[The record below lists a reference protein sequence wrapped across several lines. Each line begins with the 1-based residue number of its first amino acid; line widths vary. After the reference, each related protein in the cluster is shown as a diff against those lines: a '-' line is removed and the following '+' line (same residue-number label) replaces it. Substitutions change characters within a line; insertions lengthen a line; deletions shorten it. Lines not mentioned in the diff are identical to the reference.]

1 MATEQERINVI
12 SDAAESTED
21 RGPLIQDKELSEVKD
36 MVEEATTNTPA
47 SADDV
52 MDFLEADD
60 DILENSQESYIDERV
75 AIARDIRPMIA
86 AWHEY
91 KGAMSQVKANYK
103 LWIVESELAGSDAG
117 TDQRKENLI
126 QSASRLKTSTDF
138 IEKEIK
144 ESFPKLQGVAFLTR
158 SELLV
163 LPTWM
168 HELLNIQIEA
178 TEAERLAAQQ
188 ALQEQIGSDDQQ
200 E

>member
-103 LWIVESELAGSDAG
+103 LWKVESELAGSDAG

-188 ALQEQIGSDDQQ
+188 VLQEQMESDDSQ

>member
-12 SDAAESTED
+12 SDADEATED

-36 MVEEATTNTPA
+36 MVEEATTNAPA

-60 DILENSQESYIDERV
+60 DILENSKESYIDERV

-103 LWIVESELAGSDAG
+103 LWKVESELAGSDAG

-168 HELLNIQIEA
+168 HTLLNVQIES
-178 TEAERLAAQQ
+178 TPAELESAQA
-188 ALQEQIGSDDQQ
+188 ALQEQMGSDDQQ

>member
-1 MATEQERINVI
+1 MATEQDRINVI
-12 SDAAESTED
+12 SDAEESTED

-52 MDFLEADD
+52 MAFLEADD
-60 DILENSQESYIDERV
+60 DVLEETEESYIDDRV
-75 AIARDIRPMIA
+75 AVARDIRPMIA

-103 LWIVESELAGSDAG
+103 LWKVEVGLAGEDAG
-117 TDQRKENLI
+117 QDQRKENLI
-126 QSASRLKTSTDF
+126 QSASRLKTSIDF
-138 IEKEIK
+138 IEKELK
-144 ESFPKLQGVAFLTR
+144 ESFPRLQGVAFLTR

-168 HELLNIQIEA
+168 HTLLNVQIDA

-188 ALQEQIGSDDQQ
+188 VLQEQMESDDSQ

>member
-12 SDAAESTED
+12 SNPDESSED

-36 MVEEATTNTPA
+36 MVEEATTNMPA
-47 SADDV
+47 SADAV
-52 MDFLEADD
+52 LAFLEADD
-60 DILENSQESYIDERV
+60 ILEEAEESYIDDRV
-75 AIARDIRPMIA
+75 MVARDIRPMIA

-91 KGAMSQVKANYK
+91 KQAMSQVKANYK
-103 LWIVESELAGSDAG
+103 LWKVETSLTGEDSGQ
-117 TDQRKENLI
+117 DQRKENLI
-126 QSASRLKTSTDF
+126 QSASRLKNSIDF

-144 ESFPKLQGVAFLTR
+144 EAFPQLQGVAFLTR

-168 HELLNIQIEA
+168 HSLLNIQIESTPEEVQTA
-178 TEAERLAAQQ
+178 QAA
-188 ALQEQIGSDDQQ
+188 LKEQMGSDDQQ

>member
-12 SDAAESTED
+12 SDADEATED

-36 MVEEATTNTPA
+36 MVEEATTNAPA

-60 DILENSQESYIDERV
+60 DILENSKESYIDERV

-103 LWIVESELAGSDAG
+103 LWKVESELAGEDAG
-117 TDQRKENLI
+117 QDQRKENLI
-126 QSASRLKTSTDF
+126 QSASRLKTSIDF

-168 HELLNIQIEA
+168 HTLLNVQIES
-178 TEAERLAAQQ
+178 TPAELESAQA
-188 ALQEQIGSDDQQ
+188 ALQEQMGSDDQQ

>member
-1 MATEQERINVI
+1 MATEQDRINVI
-12 SDAAESTED
+12 SDAEESTED

-103 LWIVESELAGSDAG
+103 LWKVESELAGSDAG

-168 HELLNIQIEA
+168 HTLLNVQIDA

-188 ALQEQIGSDDQQ
+188 VLQEQMESDDSQ

>member
-1 MATEQERINVI
+1 MATEQDRINVI
-12 SDAAESTED
+12 SDAEESTED

-86 AWHEY
+86 AWHDY

-103 LWIVESELAGSDAG
+103 LWKVEVGLAGEDAG
-117 TDQRKENLI
+117 QDQRKENLI
-126 QSASRLKTSTDF
+126 QSASRLKTSIDF

-144 ESFPKLQGVAFLTR
+144 EAFPRLQGVAFLTR

-168 HELLNIQIEA
+168 HTLLNVQIDA

-188 ALQEQIGSDDQQ
+188 VLQEQMESDDSQ

>member
-103 LWIVESELAGSDAG
+103 LWKVESELAGSDAG
-117 TDQRKENLI
+117 TDQRKEKLI
-126 QSASRLKTSTDF
+126 QSASRLKTSTEF

>member
-1 MATEQERINVI
+1 M
-12 SDAAESTED
+12 
-21 RGPLIQDKELSEVKD
+21 
-36 MVEEATTNTPA
+36 
-47 SADDV
+47 
-52 MDFLEADD
+52 
-60 DILENSQESYIDERV
+60 ENSQESYIDERV

>member
-12 SDAAESTED
+12 SDADEATED

-36 MVEEATTNTPA
+36 MVEEATTNAPA

-60 DILENSQESYIDERV
+60 DILENAKESYIDERV

-103 LWIVESELAGSDAG
+103 LWKVESELAGEDAG
-117 TDQRKENLI
+117 QDQRKENLI
-126 QSASRLKTSTDF
+126 QSASRLKTSIDF

-168 HELLNIQIEA
+168 HTLLNVQIES
-178 TEAERLAAQQ
+178 TPAELESAQA
-188 ALQEQIGSDDQQ
+188 ALQEQMGSDDQQ

>member
-103 LWIVESELAGSDAG
+103 LWKVESELAGSDAG

>member
-12 SDAAESTED
+12 SDADEATED

-36 MVEEATTNTPA
+36 MVEEATTNAPA

-60 DILENSQESYIDERV
+60 DILENSKESYIDERV

-103 LWIVESELAGSDAG
+103 LWKVESELAGSDAG
-117 TDQRKENLI
+117 HDQRKENLI

-168 HELLNIQIEA
+168 HTLLNVQIES
-178 TEAERLAAQQ
+178 TPAELESAQA
-188 ALQEQIGSDDQQ
+188 ALQEQMGSDDQQ

>member
-1 MATEQERINVI
+1 MI
-12 SDAAESTED
+12 SDAEESTED

-52 MDFLEADD
+52 MAFLEADD
-60 DILENSQESYIDERV
+60 DVLEETEESYIDDRV
-75 AIARDIRPMIA
+75 AVARDIRPMIA

-103 LWIVESELAGSDAG
+103 LWKVEVGLAGEDAG
-117 TDQRKENLI
+117 QDQRKENLI

-168 HELLNIQIEA
+168 HTLLNVQIDA

-188 ALQEQIGSDDQQ
+188 VLQEQMESDDSQ